1 MNQEKTDAQLLR
13 EIHLSLVGSDLS
25 GSGLISEV
33 KQNTEDIKEIK
44 SGVKR
49 FKWTILG
56 VGLGAGISGAG
67 LKMAV
72 IKAIAL
78 FGF

>member
-1 MNQEKTDAQLLR
+1 MSQEKTDAQLLR

-25 GSGLISEV
+25 GVGLISEV
-33 KQNTEDIKEIK
+33 KQNTKDIKDIK
-44 SGVKR
+44 SGVKK
-49 FKWTILG
+49 FKWTVLG
-56 VGLGAGISGAG
+56 VGVGAG
-67 LKMAV
+67 LTGAGVKIAV